1 MSPVSS
7 RTRIDHML
15 AAIERIEVYVT
26 SMNLSEFESDVKT
39 QDAVI
44 RCFMV
49 LGEAVRLVEPEIL
62 QSYDYPWQIVRAFRN
77 FMTHEYH
84 AIKMER
90 VYYAAGDLQTLKDV
104 LESILRNEF
113 S

>member
-7 RTRIDHML
+7 KARLLHML
-15 AAIERIEVYVT
+15 AAIERIELYVDC
-26 SMNLSEFESDVKT
+26 MELPDFESDVKT

-44 RCFMV
+44 RCFLV

-62 QSYDYPWQIVRAFRN
+62 HSYDYPWQIVRAFRN

-84 AIKMER
+84 AIKMDR
-90 VYYAAGDLQTLKDV
+90 VYYAAGDLQPLKVV
-104 LESILRNEF
+104 LETILRNEF